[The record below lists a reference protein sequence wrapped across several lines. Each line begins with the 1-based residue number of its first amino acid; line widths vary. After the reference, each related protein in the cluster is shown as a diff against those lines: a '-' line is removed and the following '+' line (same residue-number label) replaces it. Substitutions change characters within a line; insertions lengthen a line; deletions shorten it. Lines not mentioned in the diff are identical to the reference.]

1 MAEDGGRGMPMMRV
15 EAAPRYFNREEALGR
30 DAASVFPTEGAGAAV
45 DAGKA
50 LKEALGGPAF
60 VSEDAL
66 KELKSQGRAPHAPTE
81 PSKPLAA
88 VLAENREKKDDEF
101 QEKWKL
107 MKQGKNKPLDED
119 EVEWLNSLDDEQ
131 KQAERRVRSE
141 EEEGLLAFQ
150 LAQAQAASAGAG
162 AAGAAGPTVP
172 APAAKRPAAAGPQK
186 KRKKAAFC
194 VVVKKQ
200 GPPQPA
206 APPEAKAA
214 PAGVGEEAGGGGLL
228 GLAYSDSDSE
238 G

>member
-81 PSKPLAA
+81 PSKPLAT

-119 EVEWLNSLDDEQ
+119 EVEWLNSLDDIK

-162 AAGAAGPTVP
+162 PAGPAGPT
-172 APAAKRPAAAGPQK
+172 APGAKRPAAAAPPK

-206 APPEAKAA
+206 APPEAEAA
-214 PAGVGEEAGGGGLL
+214 PAGGGKEAGGGGLL
-228 GLAYSDSDSE
+228 GLAYSDSSDSE